1 MVIQSG
7 VPRRFAFVT
16 FGCLTRPL
24 HLSQSAGMSVL
35 RLLVVALFSG
45 LVALPSPNVHGAPA
59 EVLLRFAVLGDAEP
73 KPDPVFP
80 GLQQAVADVNAMG
93 KRTRL
98 DFIVGVGD
106 IAHKG
111 TLVQYEAASAVL
123 AQLERPFYPIMGNEE
138 HGSTVERFLEFAGKW
153 NGGRRAFSSA
163 RYVVETDAVDL
174 IFASPDFSREFNDD
188 GIAWIRAEVE
198 KRAAR
203 PVLLVVHGA
212 QVGVFPENAEKGIA
226 HPGFVDLVAR
236 PNVAAVISGDLHMD
250 MERVHHSKQIG
261 HVHYLHIPGLERT
274 KIPDETRHVPLF
286 RVFTLYANKRMVVE
300 TYQAGVAEPLP
311 QHAYGFAL
319 PSLEAGARE

>member
-1 MVIQSG
+1 MAE
-7 VPRRFAFVT
+7 PRPGAIVT
-16 FGCLTRPL
+16 FGRLTRPRAL
-24 HLSQSAGMSVL
+24 QNRAAMSVL
-35 RLLVVALFSG
+35 RLFVLVLFCG
-45 LVALPSPNVHGAPA
+45 LVALPSQGVHGAPA
-59 EVLLRFAVLGDAEP
+59 EVLVRFAVLGDAEP

-80 GLQQAVADVNAMG
+80 GLQQAVADINAMAR
-93 KRTRL
+93 RTRL
-98 DFIVGVGD
+98 DFVVGVGD

-111 TLVQYEAASAVL
+111 TLVQYEAASPVL

-153 NGGRRAFSSA
+153 NGGRLTFPAA
-163 RYVVETDAVDL
+163 RYVVETDEVDL
-174 IFASPDFSREFNDD
+174 IFASPDFSRDFNDD

-198 KRAAR
+198 KRAAK

-212 QVGVFPENAEKGIA
+212 QVGVFPENAEKGVA
-226 HPGFVDLVAR
+226 HPGFAALVTQ

-311 QHAYGFAL
+311 QHAYGFVL
-319 PSLEAGARE
+319 PKLGAAASP